1 MLAGGSERWEQ
12 RLPSGLSALVYR
24 DYRLIWIGQIISN
37 VGSSMQQLGLG
48 WLIVELAQADN
59 RPDLVPFYL
68 GLVGLARGV
77 PTLFAGLTAGV
88 VADRV
93 DRRKLLM
100 GVQIYW
106 AIISAVLAWLVLIDK
121 INIGLVLALT
131 VLSSVAQ
138 AFDGATRATLYP
150 RLVPPRAMVS
160 AIGLNSM
167 SFNVAQ
173 FIGPLIGG
181 LLIGPIGVGG
191 LVTLNALS
199 FLALIWAIAISS
211 PLAANLKSKSPASPL
226 RSLHES
232 FAFVVRQP
240 IVGWAM
246 LLSLVGNIF
255 ARSFQQLLPAFV
267 AVVLVGDAQDLSFM
281 MTAAGVG
288 ALTGAFATASLGG
301 LRRRGLVY
309 VASGIV
315 MGGMLVVFGLQ
326 ESLIPALILVFLV
339 ACCSQLFITMASTLF
354 NTHAPDDLRGRIM
367 GLSTVVVQG
376 GISIGALVIGA
387 LGALI
392 GVGAALSTGG
402 AVVALTNAAVLW
414 RVKPLRNDTSR
425 DEDAA
430 DARAAQLARPVVAVR
445 PVRMARQ
452 PLDPE
457 QTPAGR

>member
-1 MLAGGSERWEQ
+1 MLAGGRGRWEQ
-12 RLPSGLSALVYR
+12 RLPSALTALAFR
-24 DYRLIWIGQIISN
+24 DYRLIWIGQMISN

-48 WLIVELAQADN
+48 WLIVELAQKAN
-59 RPDLVPFYL
+59 TPDLVPFYL

-77 PTLFAGLTAGV
+77 PAIFAGLTAGV

-100 GVQIYW
+100 GVQVYW
-106 AIISAVLAWLVLIDK
+106 AIISAILAWLVLVDRIT
-121 INIGLVLALT
+121 IGLVLALT
-131 VLSSVAQ
+131 VLSSIAQ
-138 AFDGATRATLYP
+138 AFDGATRQTVYP

-199 FLALIWAIAISS
+199 FLALIWAIAVSS
-211 PLAANLKSKSPASPL
+211 PLPSSYKSKSPPSPL

-232 FAFVVRQP
+232 FRFVLQQP

-267 AVVLVGDAQDLSFM
+267 AVTMGGDAKDLSFV
-281 MTAAGVG
+281 MTAAGIG
-288 ALTGAFATASLGG
+288 ALTGAFVTASLGS

-315 MGGMLVVFGLQ
+315 MGGMLVLFGLQ
-326 ESLIPALILVFLV
+326 ESLLPALVLVYLLAAV
-339 ACCSQLFITMASTLF
+339 SQLFITMASALY
-354 NTHAPDDLRGRIM
+354 NTHTPDELRGRIM

-376 GISIGALVIGA
+376 GISIGALVIGT
-387 LGALI
+387 LGAAI

-402 AVVALTNAAVLW
+402 TVVAVTNSAVLW
-414 RVKPLRNDTSR
+414 RVKALRDDDLI
-425 DEDAA
+425 DEDVAELRPA
-430 DARAAQLARPVVAVR
+430 PRDAPRVAARPVD
-445 PVRMARQ
+445 MAAQ
-452 PLDPE
+452 PLDPQE
-457 QTPAGR
+457 TPVGR